1 MAMTLHNVSHL
12 FQRCPC
18 KMMSVSETGIHMMK
32 AHETMGC
39 MVLKERFL
47 CDVSC
52 PLQTWPQDR
61 SCCFHASSH
70 RFNMDAGEGREA
82 NPIISSICCGVTHCS
97 ITILP
102 SDEDDWMMRLRSSH
116 FYQFQHGY
124 LMNDSKRLSMH
135 LQMTMLV
142 NWHD

>member
-1 MAMTLHNVSHL
+1 MCSQICPVTADTDDVSEKKMKKNEGKKMAMTLHNVSHL

-52 PLQTWPQDR
+52 PL
-61 SCCFHASSH
+61 
-70 RFNMDAGEGREA
+70 
-82 NPIISSICCGVTHCS
+82 
-97 ITILP
+97 
-102 SDEDDWMMRLRSSH
+102 
-116 FYQFQHGY
+116 
-124 LMNDSKRLSMH
+124 
-135 LQMTMLV
+135 
-142 NWHD
+142 